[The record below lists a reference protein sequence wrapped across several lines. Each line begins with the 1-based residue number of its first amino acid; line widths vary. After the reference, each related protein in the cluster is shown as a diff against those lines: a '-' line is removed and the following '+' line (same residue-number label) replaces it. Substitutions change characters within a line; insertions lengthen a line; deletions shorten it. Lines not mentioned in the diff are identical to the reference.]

1 MSSVEFKVGDVFINN
16 KNKNRYEINR
26 IQHKNGIKYTMLD
39 YYTEKTFEISDKD
52 LIEKYRKAKD
62 DEKEIWG
69 KEYTL
74 PNGETI
80 GYLQGGERKSN
91 KKSKKTQKQRRNRKQ
106 MRGGDSIIE
115 LNNELKKELISNG
128 ITYETYN
135 DNKAKAR
142 QIVNEFVSKNT
153 KNTYIDTI
161 QNLMDITTGVDLENN
176 NMLHDD
182 KILEL
187 LRSNNGGR
195 KKSQKRKQTQK
206 QRRNRNQM
214 RGGKLNEDESNEL
227 IEIVDSLKEKIE
239 DMKESV
245 VELEKENV
253 EDKEEDEEDE
263 EDESVQEEEEEE
275 EDEDKS
281 KKELSK
287 EKKLTENKENSK
299 KKLIEQVVDS
309 DQYGGKRKTKK
320 RKNNK
325 NRKSQKRKQRR

>member
-74 PNGETI
+74 PNGKTI
-80 GYLQGGERKSN
+80 GYLQGGKRKSN

-142 QIVNEFVSKNT
+142 QIVNEFVSKNR
-153 KNTYIDTI
+153 KNTYIDII

-206 QRRNRNQM
+206 QRRNRKQM

-239 DMKESV
+239 EMKESV
-245 VELEKENV
+245 VEDEKKNV
-253 EDKEEDEEDE
+253 EDKEEEENE
-263 EDESVQEEEEEE
+263 ELT
-275 EDEDKS
+275 EDLTKDNS
-281 KKELSK
+281 KKELT
-287 EKKLTENKENSK
+287 EDLTEDMTEDNSK
-299 KKLIEQVVDS
+299 KKKINEDDDS
-309 DQYGGKRKTKK
+309 DQDGGKRKTNK
-320 RKNNK
+320 RKNKN
-325 NRKSQKRKQRR
+325 NRKSQRKQRRR